1 MSIRPDVITRTG
13 VVQPYSIINATPNQ
27 VATRTATEVTNAFQG
42 ALGADLQPEE
52 FVRRA
57 KLVATALAAGK
68 RMPPGTDPKLLEAA
82 RCIIEGR
89 PFQVNAQGRTAEVLS
104 GPLGSFLSPVY
115 QRAGLMIAGAA
126 LGGVI
131 GHRFGKVGA
140 GAGAA
145 LFTLLGGLLA
155 DQVVRTVA

>member
-13 VVQPYSIINATPNQ
+13 VVQPYGIVNATPNQ
-27 VATRTATEVTNAFQG
+27 VATQSAAAVTSAF
-42 ALGADLQPEE
+42 ADADLQPEE

-57 KLVATALAAGK
+57 KLVASALASGK
-68 RMPPGTDPKLLEAA
+68 RMPPGTDPNLLAAA

-89 PFQVNAQGRTAEVLS
+89 PFQVNAQGRTANVLS

-126 LGGVI
+126 LGGVL
-131 GHRFGKVGA
+131 GHRFGKAGA